1 MNELRILIINE
12 EITIC
17 NACFMVF
24 GESKYLVEMNFWEQL
39 ITDQLVII
47 SLGGKNGK
55 KE

>member
-1 MNELRILIINE
+1 MNELRILIIND

-24 GESKYLVEMNFWEQL
+24 GESKCLVDTSFGEQL